1 MADLEGDNYD
11 QEEKTLKE
19 VVQRLTLRDM
29 MERGEEDEDSDAVQL
44 MTLHASKGLEFP
56 YVYLIGPK
64 KVFYRT
70 KPVLMKITWKKSVA

>member
-29 MERGEEDEDSDAVQL
+29 MERGEEDEFFIG
-44 MTLHASKGLEFP
+44 GLRLACL
-56 YVYLIGPK
+56 VDLSHLG
-64 KVFYRT
+64 
-70 KPVLMKITWKKSVA
+70 